1 MNILMIS
8 DVYFPR
14 VNGVSTSMQT
24 FCRELAGLGHRITIV
39 APEYGVAETETEFEM
54 VRLPSRR
61 IFFDPEDR
69 LIRKSISRAVVHDLA
84 KRSWDVIHIH
94 TPFRAHQIGVALAQK

>member
-1 MNILMIS
+1 MNILMLS

-24 FCRELAGLGHRITIV
+24 FCRELVRLGHRVTIV
-39 APEYGVAETETEFEM
+39 APDYGIAEADAEFEII
-54 VRLPSRR
+54 RLPARR

-69 LIRKSISRAVVHDLA
+69 LIRNSAARRIVDELARRA
-84 KRSWDVIHIH
+84 WDVIHIH
-94 TPFRAHQIGVALAQK
+94 TPFRAHQIGVAL